1 MSGLLMS
8 TWGGLRLD
16 GLALG
21 RRRVAVID
29 GGGEKREGQGGV
41 QLLEGL
47 ELVLLQRLQGK
58 EIQGVAPGFGQ
69 ERFQYRQIINQRLA
83 AGRGRGHQQVLPGPD
98 GRQGLPLV
106 GVEPGNPQALQGL
119 QHRRRQPLVPHGIL
133 HRLLRQIMIMPE
145 NIPVSRRFLSG
156 IDEILEHCK

>member
-1 MSGLLMS
+1 MLMS

-29 GGGEKREGQGGV
+29 GRGEKREGEGGV

-58 EIQGVAPGFGQ
+58 QIQGVALGFGQ
-69 ERFQYRQIINQRLA
+69 ERLQDRQIINQGLA
-83 AGRGRGHQQVLPGPD
+83 AGRGGGHQQVLPRPD
-98 GRQGLPLV
+98 VRQRLPLV
-106 GVEPGNPQALQGL
+106 GVESRGIP
-119 QHRRRQPLVPHGIL
+119 RRPAPPAPAATAPWSPTAYSTG
-133 HRLLRQIMIMPE
+133 
-145 NIPVSRRFLSG
+145 FSG
-156 IDEILEHCK
+156 R

>member
-1 MSGLLMS
+1 MSPMWSMSGLVMS

-29 GGGEKREGQGGV
+29 GRGQGRGGEGRV

-58 EIQGVAPGFGQ
+58 EIQGMAPGFLSG
-69 ERFQYRQIINQRLA
+69 ETPTPADYKSGSCRWPWA
-83 AGRGRGHQQVLPGPD
+83 WPPAGSSPPGWPPGP
-98 GRQGLPLV
+98 P
-106 GVEPGNPQALQGL
+106 PGGSRAGESPGAPKPPPPPATTPGPPRHTPPASQANNDNAREYPGT
-119 QHRRRQPLVPHGIL
+119 
-133 HRLLRQIMIMPE
+133 
-145 NIPVSRRFLSG
+145 RRFLSG
-156 IDEILEHCK
+156 D